1 MTSTA
6 AGGPAE
12 IIRAMKIG
20 RIGALLVLVGAL
32 VLTACSGGG
41 GGGLPA
47 APGTYTLK
55 EKSITFDG
63 EKYSFFWADQAGQLH
78 RASTDDVKLMLG
90 DTNKLEVTGEKEAIL
105 HLKQDEPVTVEGRDE
120 QGDFGS
126 FWYPFLIGS
135 MLSRGPIFGGG
146 GALPGDYSRPI
157 YRYPPTDTFSRGDT
171 IQGNATNT
179 TNRPPDYSRMAPVGG
194 AVSGQAGGGGG
205 GNAATN
211 RAATAP
217 SSGGQAGGT
226 GTGSAALNKSGSFKA
241 GSQSFDA
248 KSGGKVGAGSSI
260 GSGKTSPSIGAG
272 KPSTGA
278 KLPRISVG
286 RRR

>member
-1 MTSTA
+1 
-6 AGGPAE
+6 
-12 IIRAMKIG
+12 MKIG

-55 EKSITFDG
+55 EKSISFDG
-63 EKYSFFWADQAGQLH
+63 EKYAFFWADQAGQLH
-78 RASTDDVKLMLG
+78 RAQTDDVKLVLG
-90 DTNKLEVTGEKEAIL
+90 DANKLEVTGEKEAVL
-105 HLKQDEPVTVEGRDE
+105 YLKQDEPVTVEGRDE

-146 GALPGDYSRPI
+146 APPPDYNRPI
-157 YRYPPTDTFSRGDT
+157 YRYPPTDTFNRGDT

-179 TNRPPDYSRMAPVGG
+179 TNRPPDYSRMAPAAGS
-194 AVSGQAGGGGG
+194 VSGQSGGAGG

-226 GTGSAALNKSGSFKA
+226 GTGSAALSKSGSFKSGA
-241 GSQSFDA
+241 HSYEAKTGS
-248 KSGGKVGAGSSI
+248 KVGAGSAI
-260 GSGKTSPSIGAG
+260 GSGKTSPAIGGG
-272 KPSTGA
+272 KPATGA
-278 KLPRISVG
+278 KLPRVSVG